1 MKIDSEIYYNQ
12 LQKKYSRKITLGLS
26 RIKRALTLLGN
37 PHHRLKNPI
46 NIIGSDGKFSCITS
60 LKYFIEANRKTTTSF
75 ISPHLYDLKSRI
87 WLKNRFITLNEIKR
101 YEKQISKLRVK
112 LSLFEV
118 LTLIYILA
126 ATKAKCSYNLLES
139 GLLFKK
145 DSTNIFKKPLI
156 QACTNINKQHLE
168 WISPPTLNEICK
180 QKVGYLSDQSNIY
193 IGKQKQR
200 TLKIIKKILKK
211 NKSKIVYPSNWKIIY
226 EKNNIFYKDKKH
238 KITIHSKYIH
248 SKGLIDNL
256 GLAIKIAL
264 DLNINPRVIQKTIPK
279 IFFEGRLQYINRGKL
294 RKYVN
299 KNEKILLDGA
309 HSNTSGKNLY
319 DYLKTLKLPIY
330 CIWGMQKNKF
340 PDEFLRNFKGI
351 FKKIITVKIPNE
363 KNSCTADELK
373 AISLKQKY
381 NTKTALDFRDAI
393 KKITS
398 NEPKIICFM
407 GSLYFV
413 GSILKDNYFK

>member
-26 RIKRALTLLGN
+26 RIKKALTLLGN
-37 PHHRLKNPI
+37 PQHRLKNPI
-46 NIIGSDGKFSCITS
+46 NIIGSDGKFSCLTS
-60 LKYFIEANRKTTTSF
+60 LKYFIEANGKSTTTF

-87 WLKNRFITLNEIKR
+87 WLKNRLITLNEIKK
-101 YEKQISKLRVK
+101 YEKQISKLRVN

-126 ATKAKCSYNLLES
+126 ATKTKSSYNLVES

-145 DSTNIFKKPLI
+145 DSTNIFKRPLL

-168 WISPPTLNEICK
+168 WISPPTINEICK
-180 QKVGYLSDQSNIY
+180 EKVGYLSNQTNIY
-193 IGKQKQR
+193 IGKQKPK
-200 TLKIIKKILKK
+200 TLKIIKGILRK
-211 NKSKIVYPSNWKIIY
+211 NKSNITYPSRWKIIY
-226 EKNNIFYKDKKH
+226 KGKKIFYKDTKCKLR
-238 KITIHSKYIH
+238 IHSNYIH

-264 DLNINPRVIQKTIPK
+264 DLNIKPEVIQKTIPK
-279 IFFEGRLQYINRGKL
+279 IFFEGRLQYIHKGKL
-294 RKYVN
+294 RKYVH

-319 DYLKTLKLPIY
+319 DYLKSLKIPIY
-330 CIWGMQKNKF
+330 CIWGMQKNKS
-340 PDEFLRNFKGI
+340 PNKFLKNFNGI
-351 FKKIITVKIPNE
+351 FKKVVTIKIPNE
-363 KNSCTADELK
+363 PNSCSADQLK
-373 AISLKQKY
+373 IIALKQNYHVKIA
-381 NTKTALDFRDAI
+381 NNFKEAL

-398 NEPKIICFM
+398 NKPKVICFM
-407 GSLYFV
+407 GSLYLI
-413 GSILKDNYFK
+413 GTILKEN

>member
-26 RIKRALTLLGN
+26 RIKRALNLLGN
-37 PHHRLKNPI
+37 PHLNLKRPC
-46 NIIGSDGKFSCITS
+46 NILGSDGKFSCLTS
-60 LKYFIEANRKTTTSF
+60 LKYFIEANGESTTTF

-101 YEKQISKLRVK
+101 YEKQISKLRVN

-126 ATKAKCSYNLLES
+126 ATKIKSSYNLVES

-145 DSTNIFKKPLI
+145 DSTNIFKNPLL
-156 QACTNINKQHLE
+156 QACTNINEQHLE
-168 WISPPTLNEICK
+168 WISPATINEVCK
-180 QKVGYLSDQSNIY
+180 QKVGYLNNQTNIY
-193 IGKQKQR
+193 IGKQKPK

-211 NKSKIVYPSNWKIIY
+211 NKSKITYPSNWRIIY
-226 EKNNIFYKDKKH
+226 KKDNIYYKDQKH
-238 KITIHSKYIH
+238 KITIRSNYIH

-264 DLNINPRVIQKTIPK
+264 DLKISPKIIEKTIPK

-294 RKYVN
+294 RKYVH

-309 HSNTSGKNLY
+309 HSNTSGKILY
-319 DYLKTLKLPIY
+319 DYLKSLKLPIY
-330 CIWGMQKNKF
+330 CIWGMQKNKL
-340 PDEFLRNFKGI
+340 PKNFLKNFKGI
-351 FKKIITVKIPNE
+351 FKKIVTIKIPNE
-363 KNSCTADELK
+363 LNSCSAEQLK
-373 AISLKQKY
+373 LIALKQNYQVEIANNFKE
-381 NTKTALDFRDAI
+381 AL

-398 NEPKIICFM
+398 NKPKVICFM
-407 GSLYFV
+407 GSLYLI
-413 GSILKDNYFK
+413 GSVLKKN

>member
-26 RIKRALTLLGN
+26 RIKRALNLLGN
-37 PHHRLKNPI
+37 PHLNLKRPC
-46 NIIGSDGKFSCITS
+46 NILGSDGKFSCLTS
-60 LKYFIEANRKTTTSF
+60 LKYFIEANGQSTTTF
-75 ISPHLYDLKSRI
+75 ISPHLYDLRSRI
-87 WLKNRFITLNEIKR
+87 WLKNRYISLNEIKN
-101 YEKQISKLRVK
+101 YEKQISKLKIK

-118 LTLIYILA
+118 LTLIYVLA
-126 ATKAKCSYNLLES
+126 AVKSKSSYNLLES

-145 DSTNIFKKPLI
+145 DSSNLFKKPHF

-168 WISPPTLNEICK
+168 WITPPTLNEICR
-180 QKVGYLSDQSNIY
+180 QKVGYLSNQSNIF
-193 IGKQKQR
+193 IGKQKPK

-211 NKSKIVYPSNWKIIY
+211 NKSKITYPSNWRIIY
-226 EKNNIFYKDKKH
+226 RKNNIYYKDQRH

-264 DLNINPRVIQKTIPK
+264 DLKISPKIIEKTIPK

-294 RKYVN
+294 RKYVH

-319 DYLKTLKLPIY
+319 DYLKSFKLPIY
-330 CIWGMQKNKF
+330 CIWGMQKNKL
-340 PDEFLRNFKGI
+340 PNNFLKNFNGI
-351 FKKIITVKIPNE
+351 FKKIVTIEIPSE
-363 KNSCTADELK
+363 PNSCSADQLK
-373 AISLKQKY
+373 VIALKQKY
-381 NTKTALDFRDAI
+381 EVETASNFKEAL

-398 NEPKIICFM
+398 NKPKVICFM
-407 GSLYFV
+407 GSLYLI
-413 GSILKDNYFK
+413 GTILKEN